1 MKAKTLTTTVLM
13 SAALAV
19 GALSA
24 SASAALAIGVV
35 NPGQYVLGGFRGIC
49 LKSDGT
55 WYGTDYHFSGH
66 WINKP
71 GADDRAALFGN
82 YQYVG
87 SYYGYMN
94 DTITIEGATADWYDY
109 SDDGVYQ
116 TFLSAVTFAHV
127 KRRCDPPAAMHND
140 RTATQ

>member
-24 SASAALAIGVV
+24 SASAALAAGV

-66 WINKP
+66 WKNAP
-71 GADDRAALFGN
+71 GADDRAALYGN

-87 SYYGYMN
+87 AYYGYMN
-94 DTITIEGATADWYDY
+94 NTITIEQATADWYDY